1 MEAQIQQELRLLQED
16 LNLIKDALKEVSAD
30 MIREGFTNYPVFL
43 ASSESLRIGEPLF
56 AREEYEIHYN
66 INASTL
72 EAFAEKGLISA
83 DRVESFKSSYKDPA
97 HYMCFLLASPAV
109 GAHFVF
115 IPFSPL
121 AHFDAAES

>member
-1 MEAQIQQELRLLQED
+1 METGIQQELRLLQDD
-16 LNLIKDALKEVSAD
+16 LQLIKDALKEVSAD

-43 ASSESLRIGEPLF
+43 ASPKTLPIGEPLF
-56 AREEYEIHYN
+56 QKEDYEMHFN

-72 EAFAEKGLISA
+72 EAFAEKGLINPE
-83 DRVESFKSSYKDPA
+83 RVEAFKSSYKDPA
-97 HYMCFLLASPAV
+97 HFMCFLLASPAV

>member
-1 MEAQIQQELRLLQED
+1 MEDLIQQELRLLQDD
-16 LNLIKDALKEVSAD
+16 LQLIKEALKEVSAD

-43 ASSESLRIGEPLF
+43 ASPETLRIGEPLF
-56 AREEYEIHYN
+56 QKEEYEIHFN

-72 EAFAEKGLISA
+72 EAFAEKGLINPE
-83 DRVESFKSSYKDPA
+83 RVEAFKSSYKDPA
-97 HYMCFLLASPAV
+97 HFMCFLLASPAV

-121 AHFDAAES
+121 ANFDSTDS

>member
-16 LNLIKDALKEVSAD
+16 LQLVKDALKEVSAD

-43 ASSESLRIGEPLF
+43 ASAETLRIGESLF
-56 AREEYEIHYN
+56 KKEEFEIHHN

-72 EAFAEKGLISA
+72 EAFAEQGLINP
-83 DRVESFKSSYKDPA
+83 DRAEAFKSSYKDPA
-97 HYMCFLLASPAV
+97 HFVCFLLVSPIV

-121 AHFDAAES
+121 AGFDPSAA